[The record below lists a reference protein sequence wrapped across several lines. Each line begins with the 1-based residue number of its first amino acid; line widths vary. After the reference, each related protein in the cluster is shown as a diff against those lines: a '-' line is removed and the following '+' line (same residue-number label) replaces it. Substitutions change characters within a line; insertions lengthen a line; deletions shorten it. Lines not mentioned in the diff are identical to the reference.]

1 MKGHTN
7 SSLPDFHFLKE
18 GSEDSP
24 YKVTHDQNYSSNYNY
39 CSYDSWVNLLIKV
52 SAQWDL

>member
-7 SSLPDFHFLKE
+7 SSLPDFHLLKE